1 MKKLNLNENFIS
13 KIWENPAYYSNLRTL
28 NGEPVEIISCG
39 RKNKNSGADYSGA
52 KVRINGILYTGD
64 VEIHRTEKDW
74 HLHRHK
80 RDGKFNKVILQVVL
94 WESGENVISAESKSP
109 RTIPTVILSKYL
121 TSSIHNIWKEI
132 INNPS
137 PAFRIP
143 CYEKNAEVSKEEKK
157 IFIDKLGVKRLKN
170 RASRIEQ
177 TFFAADENFRKLA
190 NWDKALFT
198 YIAEALGFSK
208 NKEQFL
214 KLADKI
220 NPEKIKSLIPK
231 LIHID
236 SILFGTA
243 GFLKE
248 LSPEDEYARQLI
260 NFWDM
265 FKGKINAG
273 VMDISEWNFFPLRP
287 PNFPT
292 VRLAYLS
299 GICIEIMYNDFFKR
313 LVLCFENSKKPKEDL
328 TKLFYDVPVSHYW
341 ETHYN
346 FGKKKK
352 SASGVIGSSRI
363 TDIINNALIPL
374 FLLYARKFDK
384 KDLMSKISDYYLT
397 TKNNSDNEITNAMK
411 SQLGYNLRTISEH
424 QGAIQLHNFYCV
436 NGKCDDCYIGT
447 RVFTE
452 PKISDYLQIILY

>member
-13 KIWENPAYYSNLRTL
+13 KIWENAAYYSNLMTL
-28 NGEPVEIISCG
+28 NGESVEIISHG

-52 KVRINGILYTGD
+52 KVKINGILYTGD

-74 HLHRHK
+74 HLHHHK
-80 RDGKFNKVILQVVL
+80 RDGKYNKVILQVVL
-94 WESGENVISAESKSP
+94 WESGDNVKSAESKSP

-121 TSSIHNIWKEI
+121 TASIHNIWKEI

-143 CYEKNAEVSKEEKK
+143 CFEKNLEVSPEEKK

-177 TFFAADENFRKLA
+177 AFFAADENFRKLA

-220 NPEKIKSLIPK
+220 YPEKIKSLLPK
-231 LIHID
+231 LIHVD

-248 LSPEDEYARQLI
+248 LSPADEYTRQLI
-260 NFWDM
+260 NFREM
-265 FKGKINAG
+265 FKGKINAC

-313 LVLCFENSKKPKEDL
+313 LVLCFENSKNPKEDL
-328 TKLFYDVPVSHYW
+328 TKLFYNVPVSHYW

-352 SASGVIGSSRI
+352 SVSGVIGSSRI

-384 KDLMSKISDYYLT
+384 KDLMSKISDYYFT
-397 TKNNSDNEITNAMK
+397 SKNNSENEITNAMK
-411 SQLGYNLRTISEH
+411 SQLGYNLSTISEH
-424 QGAIQLHNFYCV
+424 QGAIQLHNIYCIKV
-436 NGKCDDCYIGT
+436 KCDDCYIGT

-452 PKISDYLQIILY
+452 PKVSDYLQIILY